1 MKPLE
6 PSSLLSLQ
14 LEPITRHINR
24 VMVVNKFVFID
35 IDRMI
40 YYCKYNG
47 TVPKVNFK
55 QLPPLTPPYTGGET
69 AW

>member
-14 LEPITRHINR
+14 LELITRHINK

-40 YYCKYNG
+40 YYCKYN
-47 TVPKVNFK
+47 KNALLQCIFI
-55 QLPPLTPPYTGGET
+55 
-69 AW
+69 

>member
-14 LEPITRHINR
+14 LEPIIRHINR
-24 VMVVNKFVFID
+24 VMVVNKFVFIG

-40 YYCKYNG
+40 YYCKYN
-47 TVPKVNFK
+47 KNALLQCIFI
-55 QLPPLTPPYTGGET
+55 
-69 AW
+69 

>member
-14 LEPITRHINR
+14 LEPITRHVNR

-40 YYCKYNG
+40 YCCKYN
-47 TVPKVNFK
+47 KNALLQCIFFNE
-55 QLPPLTPPYTGGET
+55 YF
-69 AW
+69 